1 MNHLLNRSLEQNTAI
16 EVVYLGK
23 SGEITQRSII
33 VKAINET
40 YVKAFC
46 LKKRQA
52 RIFKKDSIL
61 AAASINERGIRYA
74 Y

>member
-16 EVVYLGK
+16 EIIYLGK
-23 SGEITQRSII
+23 NGGITQRRII
-33 VKAINET
+33 IKAINET

-61 AAASINERGIRYA
+61 AAALIKERGVLYA
-74 Y
+74 